1 MIIYLGCL
9 LPNSS
14 CGLPETAALTGRRTS
29 CSCLFSLLL
38 FDLAPD
44 RGCRA
49 GTLLCLSVVSYTTF
63 APLPVARR
71 YVSVAL
77 SVGLPRPGNS
87 PVSCSLECGLSSTCQ
102 WQAAIIQ
109 PVWGKIIIPFFSIN
123 VKLLY
128 WFNTYETNGVQ
139 IEGGSVEY
147 TL

>member
-1 MIIYLGCL
+1 MIIYLGWL
-9 LPNSS
+9 LPTSS

-29 CSCLFSLLL
+29 RPCLFSLLL

-44 RGCRA
+44 RGCRVSA
-49 GTLLCLSVVSYTTF
+49 LLRLPVVSYTTF

-87 PVSCSLECGLSSTCQ
+87 PVSCPLECGLSSTCH

-109 PVWGKIIIPFFSIN
+109 PVWGKIIIPFFAFYVKSKVFTSIF
-123 VKLLY
+123 
-128 WFNTYETNGVQ
+128 W
-139 IEGGSVEY
+139 
-147 TL
+147 